1 MRHKNIWSNLYFWRR
16 PNCTKL
22 RCLFKCGEGILSKVS
37 DKEITSS
44 KNTTVEMTDFI
55 PEHFMRFSSAYE
67 ASTLSSGSLS
77 KSKDSSSCGMRIE
90 HAMECKSSYSI
101 EWRKLAIQVTVMML
115 ALAKLGMP
123 LAMEFER
130 AASNLLFPLLNKTV
144 AAFLCQSSVASSS
157 SF

>member
-1 MRHKNIWSNLYFWRR
+1 MA
-16 PNCTKL
+16 
-22 RCLFKCGEGILSKVS
+22 
-37 DKEITSS
+37 
-44 KNTTVEMTDFI
+44 DFV
-55 PEHFMRFSSAYE
+55 PELFMRFSSAYE

-90 HAMECKSSYSI
+90 HVMECKSSSSI
-101 EWRKLAIQVTVMML
+101 EWRKLVIQVRVMIL
-115 ALAKLGMP
+115 ARAKLGMP

-130 AASNLLFPLLNKTV
+130 AASNLLLPLLNKTV

>member
-1 MRHKNIWSNLYFWRR
+1 
-16 PNCTKL
+16 
-22 RCLFKCGEGILSKVS
+22 
-37 DKEITSS
+37 
-44 KNTTVEMTDFI
+44 MTGFI

-101 EWRKLAIQVTVMML
+101 EWRKLAIHVTVMML